1 MSDIYAE
8 NHQNDPPPTATFE
21 RYGDLS
27 NGTKVVLD
35 KIVEF
40 VNHVDGK
47 TIATE
52 SGDGFFVDEGT
63 IDAED
68 VVIAFNAIVGMLRKA
83 AATQA
88 A

>member
-1 MSDIYAE
+1 MSDIHAE
-8 NHQNDPPPTATFE
+8 NHQNDPPAAVFE

-27 NGTKVVLD
+27 NATKAVLD
-35 KIVEF
+35 KIVDF
-40 VNHVDGK
+40 VNSVDGK

-63 IDAED
+63 IDTED

-88 A
+88 AQ

>member
-1 MSDIYAE
+1 MAAS
-8 NHQNDPPPTATFE
+8 FE
-21 RYGDLS
+21 RYDDLS
-27 NGTKVVLD
+27 NGTKAVLD
-35 KIVEF
+35 KIVDF

-68 VVIAFNAIVGMLRKA
+68 VVVAFNAIVVRLRNA
-83 AATQA
+83 AATHQSE
-88 A
+88 